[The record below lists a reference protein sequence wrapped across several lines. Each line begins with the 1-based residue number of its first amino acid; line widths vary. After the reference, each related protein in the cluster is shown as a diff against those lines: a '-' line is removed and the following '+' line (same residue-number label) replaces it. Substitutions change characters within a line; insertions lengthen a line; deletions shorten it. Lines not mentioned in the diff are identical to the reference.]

1 MLAPDRILALDI
13 GASTVKVGEFQ
24 ASRTHGLRLTNFNY
38 ADLGIDPEHEENR
51 KALIVSTIRNVLR
64 EKNIRTRRVV
74 FSVSG
79 QSVFTRFVKLP
90 PVDES
95 KVVQII
101 QYEAQQNVPFPIDEV
116 IWDYQLV
123 GNTQQ
128 GELEVVLLAI
138 KSDIIE
144 ELNEGVESAELRT
157 ETVDVAPMAL
167 YNAVRY
173 NEGDTE
179 GCTMVVD
186 IGARTTNLL
195 FLEKNR
201 VFSRSIP
208 IAGNAI
214 TQSVAAE
221 FNIPFLEADQLKR
234 SKGFVALGGA
244 YAEPGDEQQ
253 ARVSKIIRNVMTRL
267 HAEVARSINFYRS
280 QQGGSAPSRM
290 LLSGG
295 TSILPYTDRFFQEK
309 LQIPIE
315 YFNPFRNVDI
325 DPSISREELARCA
338 HFFGEVVGLGL
349 RKLTKC
355 PLEVNLLPRSIRA
368 RILMEQKRPY
378 LAGAAICA
386 LLIPLCWW
394 AYTTKTASLQ
404 QQQREDVS
412 RQVEA
417 LQSLDNSVKNEKSKL
432 ADLTSKA
439 DEITGLVKQ
448 RSFWPELLQDLN
460 TRLEPNLY
468 IVALTPQS
476 GDITPGP
483 QSGAITP
490 GPTPRGGGGSF
501 RRPSIEEDI
510 ESPTLTSSATAKQG
524 PQGPIDEL
532 QIEGEGN
539 HQSDSADLALVN
551 GFAKNLG
558 ESPFLVTDGVEIQ
571 RPPKTTGSTFAF
583 QLRARLAK
591 PIAF

>member
-1 MLAPDRILALDI
+1 
-13 GASTVKVGEFQ
+13 
-24 ASRTHGLRLTNFNY
+24 LRLTNFNY

-167 YNAVRY
+167 YNSVRY

-490 GPTPRGGGGSF
+490 GPTPRGGGSF
-501 RRPSIEEDI
+501 RRPSIEEEI
-510 ESPTLTSSATAKQG
+510 ESPTLTSSATAK
-524 PQGPIDEL
+524 QGPIDEL

-551 GFAKNLG
+551 GFAKNLR

>member
-1 MLAPDRILALDI
+1 
-13 GASTVKVGEFQ
+13 
-24 ASRTHGLRLTNFNY
+24 LRLTNFNY

-417 LQSLDNSVKNEKSKL
+417 LQSLDNSVKN
-432 ADLTSKA
+432 
-439 DEITGLVKQ
+439 
-448 RSFWPELLQDLN
+448 
-460 TRLEPNLY
+460 
-468 IVALTPQS
+468 
-476 GDITPGP
+476 
-483 QSGAITP
+483 
-490 GPTPRGGGGSF
+490 
-501 RRPSIEEDI
+501 
-510 ESPTLTSSATAKQG
+510 
-524 PQGPIDEL
+524 
-532 QIEGEGN
+532 
-539 HQSDSADLALVN
+539 
-551 GFAKNLG
+551 
-558 ESPFLVTDGVEIQ
+558 
-571 RPPKTTGSTFAF
+571 
-583 QLRARLAK
+583 
-591 PIAF
+591 